1 MKRIP
6 IFITL
11 SLLLAGCTTDGAGV
25 NAPVKTVSAPTTAG
39 SRDTL
44 VSRAGISLSAEDV
57 GKAIRAEQFALASAP
72 AGEAVD
78 WRGRDA
84 SGSVVAASPFQ
95 VGDQNCR
102 QLTQSITFDGREF
115 VGRGAACRNA
125 DGSWSLLN

>member
-1 MKRIP
+1 M
-6 IFITL
+6 
-11 SLLLAGCTTDGAGV
+11 
-25 NAPVKTVSAPTTAG
+25 
-39 SRDTL
+39 
-44 VSRAGISLSAEDV
+44 
-57 GKAIRAEQFALASAP
+57 RAEQFALASAP

-78 WRGRDA
+78 WQGVEA

-102 QLTQSITFDGREF
+102 QLTQRITLNGRDY